1 MHLPAETGDENG
13 HGIDAPFA
21 SPETQMLCSK
31 NPVNR
36 DICVEDQEVQLD
48 EEAKNDIMKWLNC
61 EYLGEY

>member
-1 MHLPAETGDENG
+1 MHLPAETGNENG
-13 HGIDAPFA
+13 HGIDASFA

-48 EEAKNDIMKWLNC
+48 EEAKNDIMK
-61 EYLGEY
+61 